1 MNPKT
6 RLIILSLVFLLSA
19 PSFALAQSVPELA
32 QKALAATVSLEM
44 QDEKGNT
51 LGQGSGFFV
60 QRNLIAT
67 NFHVIDGAAKGYVK
81 LVNTATTYPI
91 EGVTAANEAN
101 DLALLKV
108 SVHGIN
114 PLDLGNSDVVQIGET
129 VYVAGNPLGFEG
141 TFSDGIISGRRD
153 SAGKKE
159 RLQMTAPISPG
170 SSGGPVLNRKGEVIG
185 VSTSLYNPLFG
196 QNLNFAVT
204 SKALQALLAQSG
216 LPKPLPYRAA
226 ASYFTYLLRGQERNL
241 SGDFE
246 GALREFTH
254 AIRLDPD
261 DAVGYVLR
269 GMTKAAL
276 RKHSAA
282 IVDYDEAIRLDPNY
296 ANAYVNRG
304 YARGQLGKYYGAIAD
319 YDEAIRLNPDYALA
333 YVNRGYAKRRLGRYA
348 AAILDYDEAIRLN
361 PDYALAYFNRGYA
374 RGQLGKYYGAIADYN
389 EAIRLN
395 PKYASAYVNR
405 GYAKRR
411 LGRHAAA
418 ITDYDEAIRLKF
430 ATMYQLKT
438 SVMR

>member
-19 PSFALAQSVPELA
+19 PGFASAQSVPQLA
-32 QKALAATVSLEM
+32 QKALAATVSLEV
-44 QDEKGNT
+44 QDENGDT
-51 LGQGSGFFV
+51 LGRGSGFFV
-60 QRNLIAT
+60 RPNLIAT
-67 NFHVIDGAAKGYVK
+67 NFHVIDGAAKGYAR

-101 DLALLKV
+101 DLTLLKV

-114 PLDLGNSDVVQIGET
+114 PLDLGNSDAVQIGET

-170 SSGGPVLNRKGEVIG
+170 SSSGPVLNRKGEVIG

-196 QNLNFAVT
+196 QNLNFAVP

-226 ASYFTYLLRGQERNL
+226 ASYFTYLLRGYERNL

-261 DAVGYVLR
+261 GAGGYVNR
-269 GMTKAAL
+269 GYAKAILGQHYSAIL
-276 RKHSAA
+276 DYDEAIRLDSTDVLAYVNRGIAKAKLGQHYSAIADYNAATRLDPNDASAYVNRGRAKHKLDQHYSA
-282 IVDYDEAIRLDPNY
+282 ILDYDEAIRLDPND
-296 ANAYVNRG
+296 ANAYVNRV
-304 YARGQLGKYYGAIAD
+304 
-319 YDEAIRLNPDYALA
+319 
-333 YVNRGYAKRRLGRYA
+333 YVKSRLGRYSA
-348 AAILDYDEAIRLN
+348 
-361 PDYALAYFNRGYA
+361 
-374 RGQLGKYYGAIADYN
+374 AIADYN
-389 EAIRLN
+389 AAIRLDSTD
-395 PKYASAYVNR
+395 ALAYVKWGAR
-405 GYAKRR
+405 QAEIRSTPRR
-411 LGRHAAA
+411 H
-418 ITDYDEAIRLKF
+418 Y
-430 ATMYQLKT
+430 
-438 SVMR
+438 